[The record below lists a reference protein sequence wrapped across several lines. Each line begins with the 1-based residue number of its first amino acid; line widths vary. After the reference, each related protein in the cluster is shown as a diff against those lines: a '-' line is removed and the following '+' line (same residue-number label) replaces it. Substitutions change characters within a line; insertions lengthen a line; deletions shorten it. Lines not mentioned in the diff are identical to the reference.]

1 MIDPKVTNEAPETKE
16 NEDQQDDS
24 NEGFEISISVRNDKA
39 PTDRTNCFH

>member
-39 PTDRTNCFH
+39 PTDLMKSLH